1 MLEPEWEPVEAIT
14 PKTYTRKR
22 AMEYEFSFTK
32 VEMDAVQ
39 DILNGI
45 LKGDESLLDTLK
57 NICGKP
63 GTEKGDACY
72 RALRLEICGK
82 LEDIDGLRKIIRA
95 NRPIDATLKIRV
107 LKYGVMNS
115 TWSRAKK
122 AKAKARAKKV
132 ESAIVFTPWTRAD
145 VNAMIGVI
153 NGNPEVYGTE
163 SAELIAALQV
173 LAVKL
178 PEQKKTKKKA
188 AKKKAAKK

>member
-1 MLEPEWEPVEAIT
+1 M
-14 PKTYTRKR
+14 KR
-22 AMEYEFSFTK
+22 LMHTAETLPTNTERIIMEYDFSFTK
-32 VEMDAVQ
+32 VEVTTVQ

-45 LKGDESLLDTLK
+45 ITDGDTLLDTLK

-63 GTEKGDACY
+63 GTEKADACF

-82 LEDIDGLRKIIRA
+82 LEDIEGLRKTIRA
-95 NRPIDATLKIRV
+95 KRPLDAALKVRV

-115 TWSRAKK
+115 TWSREKKPK
-122 AKAKARAKKV
+122 AKAKAKKV
-132 ESAIVFTPWTRAD
+132 ETAIVFAPWNRED
-145 VNAMIGVI
+145 CNAMIGVV
-153 NGNPEVYGTE
+153 NSNPEVYGAE

-178 PEQKKTKKKA
+178 PAEKKAAKKKA

>member
-1 MLEPEWEPVEAIT
+1 
-14 PKTYTRKR
+14 
-22 AMEYEFSFTK
+22 MEYEFSFTK
-32 VEMDAVQ
+32 VEVTTVQ

-45 LKGDESLLDTLK
+45 LKDGDDLTATLR

-63 GTEKGDACY
+63 GTEKADACF

-82 LEDIDGLRKIIRA
+82 LEDIEGLRKAIRA
-95 NRPIDATLKIRV
+95 KRPIDAALKVRV

-115 TWSRAKK
+115 TWSREKKPK
-122 AKAKARAKKV
+122 AKAKATKV
-132 ESAIVFTPWTRAD
+132 EAAIVFTPWTRAD
-145 VNAMIGVI
+145 ANAMIGVI
-153 NGNPEVYGTE
+153 NGNPEAYGAE

-178 PEQKKTKKKA
+178 PAEKKA

>member
-1 MLEPEWEPVEAIT
+1 
-14 PKTYTRKR
+14 
-22 AMEYEFSFTK
+22 MEYEFSFTK
-32 VEMDAVQ
+32 VEVTTVQ
-39 DILNGI
+39 GILNGI
-45 LKGDESLLDTLK
+45 ITDGDTLFDTLK

-82 LEDIDGLRKIIRA
+82 LEDIEGLRKTIRA
-95 NRPIDATLKIRV
+95 DRPIDAALKIRV

-122 AKAKARAKKV
+122 GKAKSKTTKV
-132 ESAIVFTPWTRAD
+132 EAAIVFTPWTRAD
-145 VNAMIGVI
+145 ANSMIGVI
-153 NGNPEVYGTE
+153 NGNPEAYGAE

-178 PEQKKTKKKA
+178 PAEKKA